1 DGASGSENR
10 FIIDGVDTTNLRDG
24 TSGKTM
30 LLDFVNEV
38 QVKSSGY
45 AAEYGGATGGVV
57 NILTKSGSNQ
67 FHGQAGTYYQN
78 DSFYG
83 DRRPT
88 VRFSPYTASDFNTR
102 QTAMLA
108 PDTPWTYWSPLGD
121 FGGPVLH
128 DKLWFY
134 AGIGYTKNNFNRD
147 ATFIT
152 DPSKTVR
159 HFEWWNDQKYYNY
172 NVSSQLSNSLRVRFS
187 GSNQRD
193 GSRGTAPTLEPDN
206 GGLIPASSTGG
217 IYPNG
222 VDSKGMTRTGTF
234 DKNPDGSINQAAYD
248 ARWLK
253 QGDNNTNDTYA
264 GTVDWVLKPTFFVNL
279 SGGSFRTNRTT
290 PPEFRGNAIVH
301 TFSSANSDAAM
312 TNLGFPTVPTQF
324 QQVSGYS
331 D

>member
-1 DGASGSENR
+1 
-10 FIIDGVDTTNLRDG
+10 
-24 TSGKTM
+24 M

-83 DRRPT
+83 DRRPS
-88 VRFSPYTASDFNTR
+88 VRFSPYTTSDFSTR
-102 QTAMLA
+102 QTGMLA

-134 AGIGYTKNNFNRD
+134 AGVGYTKNNFNRD

-159 HFEWWNDQKYYNY
+159 HFDVVERLE
-172 NVSSQLSNSLRVRFS
+172 VLQLQRQLPAFEQSPCEVLRVEPARWQPGNRAHPRTRQRRIDTRQRHGRHLS
-187 GSNQRD
+187 ERRGQQGHDANRHVRQERGRIDQPGRVRRAVAEAGRQRHQRHLHRATWTGSS
-193 GSRGTAPTLEPDN
+193 SRRS
-206 GGLIPASSTGG
+206 SSTC
-217 IYPNG
+217 
-222 VDSKGMTRTGTF
+222 R
-234 DKNPDGSINQAAYD
+234 AA
-248 ARWLK
+248 R
-253 QGDNNTNDTYA
+253 
-264 GTVDWVLKPTFFVNL
+264 
-279 SGGSFRTNRTT
+279 SGRTT
-290 PPEFRGNAIVH
+290 RLLR
-301 TFSSANSDAAM
+301 SSAATRSSTPSAAR
-312 TNLGFPTVPTQF
+312 TATRR
-324 QQVSGYS
+324 
-331 D
+331 